1 MTNVQRFLLSI
12 SSDKQK
18 ARSIAEETAQGTRI
32 LKRLL
37 LPSQLTCEALLNKQ
51 KSLIDVVESLGEYI
65 NDEDNANRAKTL
77 EYLSQ
82 VVGSLPPTFL
92 TRQQIQ
98 VLCQFLCDRIEDGGS
113 IGGLKKLHTMERYNG
128 EMATMTFRA

>member
-1 MTNVQRFLLSI
+1 MYSDFSGASTAITRKPTALRKKQLKVSAFLFTFFPSI
-12 SSDKQK
+12 
-18 ARSIAEETAQGTRI
+18 T
-32 LKRLL
+32 
-37 LPSQLTCEALLNKQ
+37 LTCEALQNKQ

-65 NDEDNANRAKTL
+65 NDEDNASRARTI

-82 VVGSLPPTFL
+82 VIGSLPPTFL
-92 TRQQIQ
+92 SRQQIQ

-113 IGGLKKLHTMERYNG
+113 IGGLKKLHAMERYNG